1 MNASEYEQDL
11 AASKGVLIRH
21 WLKPREIIAQ
31 DGRVTAIELEYTHLE
46 NGALSGTGQTVTI
59 ACDQVLTAIGQKLDP
74 TGINALKI
82 DGGKI
87 VVDDEGRTTVSGVWA
102 GGDCALGGDDLTV
115 SAAAMGRDA
124 AESINRALSA

>member
-21 WLKPREIIAQ
+21 WVKPKEIFHK
-31 DGRVTAIELEYTHLE
+31 DGHVSAIELEYTHIE
-46 NGALSGTGQTVTI
+46 DGALKGTGHTI
-59 ACDQVLTAIGQKLDP
+59 TLACDQVLTAIGQKLDV
-74 TGINALKI
+74 TGIESLKI
-82 DGGKI
+82 EGGKI
-87 VVDDEGRTTVSGVWA
+87 AIDEEGRTTLTGVWA

-124 AESINRALSA
+124 AESIHKALA